1 MSTLVKIVVVL
12 SAASMLVTGVW
23 ARVDPAGFAA
33 WAGWP
38 NHVHFLHDAGVF
50 QIGIGLMLVCAL
62 RWRDAATL
70 VLAGFVVTNTFH
82 AVNHATDLGLGGR
95 ASDPWLLLAFSLVG
109 LAGLVARL
117 RVLSGRRARP
127 AGEGVRV

>member
-1 MSTLVKIVVVL
+1 MSILIRTALL
-12 SAASMLVTGVW
+12 LAAASMLITGGW

-50 QIGIGLMLVCAL
+50 QLGIGLMLVCAL
-62 RWRDAATL
+62 RWRDVVTL

-82 AVNHATDLGLGGR
+82 AVNHATDLDLSGR
-95 ASDPWLLLAFSLVG
+95 ASDPWLLLALSLVG
-109 LAGLVARL
+109 AAGLVARL
-117 RVLSGRRARP
+117 RVPAARRAGQE
-127 AGEGVRV
+127 AGA

>member
-1 MSTLVKIVVVL
+1 MGILIRTALVL
-12 SAASMLVTGVW
+12 AAASMLVTGVW
-23 ARVDPAGFAA
+23 ARVAPAGFAA

-62 RWRDAATL
+62 RWRDVVTL
-70 VLAGFVVTNTFH
+70 VLAGFVFTNTFH
-82 AVNHATDLGLGGR
+82 AVNHATDLDLGGR

-109 LAGLVARL
+109 TAGLVARL
-117 RVLSGRRARP
+117 RVLSARRARQEVG
-127 AGEGVRV
+127 A

>member
-12 SAASMLVTGVW
+12 SAASTLVTGFW

-38 NHVHFLHDAGVF
+38 NLVHFLHDAGLF
-50 QIGIGLMLVCAL
+50 QIGIG
-62 RWRDAATL
+62 
-70 VLAGFVVTNTFH
+70 
-82 AVNHATDLGLGGR
+82 
-95 ASDPWLLLAFSLVG
+95 LLLAFSLVG

-117 RVLSGRRARP
+117 RVLSGRLARP
-127 AGEGVRV
+127 AGEGVGA